1 MRGMKIL
8 AQRGHAAGSIWSPY
22 RFPNLYG
29 NHCLWGEATPFLV
42 PRAHRHGF
50 PKAKLGP
57 PVCVKS
63 GLWFPGVWKKKRK
76 LIKATALF
84 SNTGEWNQEG
94 RGWFNLILLIEAT
107 LLNIHFYGYC
117 AWEITV

>member
-1 MRGMKIL
+1 M
-8 AQRGHAAGSIWSPY
+8 
-22 RFPNLYG
+22 
-29 NHCLWGEATPFLV
+29 EE
-42 PRAHRHGF
+42 
-50 PKAKLGP
+50 
-57 PVCVKS
+57 
-63 GLWFPGVWKKKRK
+63 KRK

-94 RGWFNLILLIEAT
+94 RGLFNLILLIEAT